1 MKIIWCMVPEIW
13 SMTDRI
19 FCHFCHHKWQ
29 SRCMVPVIWR
39 ATDIIFRHF
48 GPFFCPFTPLIGWK
62 IKILRK
68 IKKPWRYH
76 LTHVYHISLFLR
88 YGARQTEFFW
98 SFWAIFCLT
107 PLITQ
112 KIKILKKWKMEVS
125 FYTSVA
131 KIVIICYTVPETWR
145 LTDVNFIFHFGL
157 FFYPFTPLT
166 TRKIKVSKK
175 QKKHLEISFYMFSQK
190 IMITWCMFHEIWCV
204 TDGQMDKRTVVQKKW
219 HVEVGAPPNNRNKS
233 HNLFWVPKAVISLS
247 FVSIWPFDTTLN

>member
-68 IKKPWRYH
+68 IKTPWRYH

-175 QKKHLEISFYMFSQK
+175 QKKTPGDIILHVFTKNYDHMMYVSWDM
-190 IMITWCMFHEIWCV
+190 MRDGR
-204 TDGQMDKRTVVQKKW
+204 TDGQTDGRTEKVTCR
-219 HVEVGAPPNNRNKS
+219 GGCP
-233 HNLFWVPKAVISLS
+233 
-247 FVSIWPFDTTLN
+247 T

>member
-175 QKKHLEISFYMFSQK
+175 QKKNLEISFYMFSQK

-247 FVSIWPFDTTLN
+247 FVSIWPFDTTVN

>member
-112 KIKILKKWKMEVS
+112 KIKILTKWKMEVS

-157 FFYPFTPLT
+157 FF
-166 TRKIKVSKK
+166 
-175 QKKHLEISFYMFSQK
+175 
-190 IMITWCMFHEIWCV
+190 
-204 TDGQMDKRTVVQKKW
+204 
-219 HVEVGAPPNNRNKS
+219 
-233 HNLFWVPKAVISLS
+233 
-247 FVSIWPFDTTLN
+247 TLLHP

>member
-1 MKIIWCMVPEIW
+1 MCTKYNHMICLLRYGVWRTEVFVILGHFIALLPHKQLKILEKWKKCLEILSIYTCVPWMKIIWCMVPEIW

-29 SRCMVPVIWR
+29 SRCMAPVIWR
-39 ATDIIFRHF
+39 ATDIIFCHF

-62 IKILRK
+62 IKILKK

-76 LTHVYHISLFLR
+76 VTHVYHISLFLR

-107 PLITQ
+107 ALITQ
-112 KIKILKKWKMEVS
+112 KIKILKKWKQMEIS

-157 FFYPFTPLT
+157 FF
-166 TRKIKVSKK
+166 
-175 QKKHLEISFYMFSQK
+175 
-190 IMITWCMFHEIWCV
+190 
-204 TDGQMDKRTVVQKKW
+204 
-219 HVEVGAPPNNRNKS
+219 
-233 HNLFWVPKAVISLS
+233 
-247 FVSIWPFDTTLN
+247 TLLHP

>member
-1 MKIIWCMVPEIW
+1 
-13 SMTDRI
+13 
-19 FCHFCHHKWQ
+19 
-29 SRCMVPVIWR
+29 MVPVIWR

-112 KIKILKKWKMEVS
+112 KIKIKKKRKMEVS

-157 FFYPFTPLT
+157 FF
-166 TRKIKVSKK
+166 
-175 QKKHLEISFYMFSQK
+175 
-190 IMITWCMFHEIWCV
+190 
-204 TDGQMDKRTVVQKKW
+204 
-219 HVEVGAPPNNRNKS
+219 
-233 HNLFWVPKAVISLS
+233 
-247 FVSIWPFDTTLN
+247 TLLHP